1 LIVFPEPLSSRHGD
15 FTLGPFTLDDFADEV
30 TVLLGDNGAG
40 KSTLFE
46 QMRSHLSREDVR
58 FGFLPQT
65 FTLPPFV
72 RLIDACDFVAQQ
84 RVGAGRDERRRQ
96 VTEALEATDL
106 ADEAEKNCRELSG
119 GMIRR
124 AGICL
129 TLIGDPQFVMLDEP
143 TVGLDIT
150 QRAGVLEVISRLSE
164 KIPVVMSTHLPSD
177 LGAVGSRV
185 VMLDHGQLLFD
196 GEREAFLTGDD
207 GQEASWEDAYKAH
220 LSVGVGA

>member
-1 LIVFPEPLSSRHGD
+1 LIAFPEPFSSRHGD
-15 FTLGPFTLDDFADEV
+15 FALGPFTLDDFGREV

-46 QMRSHLSREDVR
+46 QMRSRLSRDDVR

-65 FTLPPFV
+65 FTLPPFA
-72 RLIDACDFVAQQ
+72 RLLDACEFVAQQ
-84 RVGAGRDERRRQ
+84 RIGAGKKERGQQ

-106 ADEAEKNCRELSG
+106 VDQAQKRCRELSG
-119 GMIRR
+119 GMVRR

-129 TLIGDPQFVMLDEP
+129 TLIGNPQFVMLDEP

-150 QRAGVLEVISRLSE
+150 QRAGVLEVISRLAE

-196 GEREAFLTGDD
+196 GGRKEFLTDQD
-207 GQEASWEDAYKAH
+207 GQETSWEDAYKAH
-220 LSVGVGA
+220 LSVAVGA